1 MLLASAL
8 LMQEGGLTLRKV
20 IADIPHDLPAL
31 VVYVLLAGF
40 VFMIWRGSRKG
51 KPKGGHP

>member
-1 MLLASAL
+1 MVLATAL
-8 LMQEGGLTLRKV
+8 LIQEGGLTLRKV
-20 IADIPHDLPAL
+20 LADIPHDLPAV